1 MDVFISQYKAY
12 FVGKNA
18 GLFPKSYSSLMH
30 SVIFNEYHHHKLVD
44 TDLVLYRF
52 NCILRYI
59 LIIKTALPSTKV
71 TEMSGWSPVIG
82 Q

>member
-1 MDVFISQYKAY
+1 MLAY
-12 FVGKNA
+12 FPNH
-18 GLFPKSYSSLMH
+18 SSSLMN
-30 SVIFNEYHHHKLVD
+30 SVIFNECHHHKLVD

-71 TEMSGWSPVIG
+71 TEMSDWSPVIG